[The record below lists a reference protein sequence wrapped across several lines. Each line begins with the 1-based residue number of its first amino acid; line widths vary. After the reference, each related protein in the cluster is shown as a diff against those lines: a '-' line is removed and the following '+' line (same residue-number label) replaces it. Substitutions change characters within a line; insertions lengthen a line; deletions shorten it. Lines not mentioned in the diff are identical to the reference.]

1 MTRTIARLAIA
12 LAWLASLLAAAA
24 AQGARIKDLADLEG
38 VRENQL
44 LGYGLVIG
52 LNGTGDDVKKSLFTR
67 QSIVNMVERLGISI
81 DAKDV
86 SKLKTKNVA
95 AVMVTAELPPFARP
109 GSTLD
114 VTVSS
119 LGDASSLA
127 GGSLLMTPLKGPDG
141 KVYAIAQGP
150 VTVGAISFGGKTAKV
165 QKNHPTVGRIAGGA
179 VIERGVPFTLP
190 PTGDLLYQLRSAD
203 FVTASRMV
211 QAINDHFGADTAH
224 ALDSASVKVLMPDRY
239 HKDLIGFIAELEEL
253 EVEPDAPARIVVN
266 ERTGTIV
273 MGKDV
278 RISTVAVSHG
288 NLNLVI
294 SEPLEVSQPNPLGE
308 GQTVVTPK
316 TQITAVED
324 EGNLVVLEMGVSIGD
339 IARALNAIGAT
350 PRDLIAI
357 FQAIKAAGA
366 LHGELIIL

>member
-127 GGSLLMTPLKGPDG
+127 
-141 KVYAIAQGP
+141 VA
-150 VTVGAISFGGKTAKV
+150 VTLT
-165 QKNHPTVGRIAGGA
+165 TR
-179 VIERGVPFTLP
+179 TLP
-190 PTGDLLYQLRSAD
+190 DTSGGL
-203 FVTASRMV
+203 TAPMV
-211 QAINDHFGADTAH
+211 SSGTWISH
-224 ALDSASVKVLMPDRY
+224 AVL
-239 HKDLIGFIAELEEL
+239 
-253 EVEPDAPARIVVN
+253 
-266 ERTGTIV
+266 
-273 MGKDV
+273 
-278 RISTVAVSHG
+278 
-288 NLNLVI
+288 
-294 SEPLEVSQPNPLGE
+294 
-308 GQTVVTPK
+308 
-316 TQITAVED
+316 
-324 EGNLVVLEMGVSIGD
+324 
-339 IARALNAIGAT
+339 
-350 PRDLIAI
+350 
-357 FQAIKAAGA
+357 
-366 LHGELIIL
+366 